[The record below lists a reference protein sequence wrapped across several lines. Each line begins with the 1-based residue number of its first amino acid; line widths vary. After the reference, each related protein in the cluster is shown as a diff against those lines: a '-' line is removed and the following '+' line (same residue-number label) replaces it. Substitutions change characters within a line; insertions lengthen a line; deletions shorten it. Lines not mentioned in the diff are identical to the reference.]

1 MDKTAE
7 QYALN
12 VQTLRQFEATFA
24 NIKTEVK
31 VPDPWADLPGALASM
46 PPDQFGPGSVAK
58 VIGYT
63 WSTDG
68 SNATVDVK
76 LIVIGTPYGPVI
88 LFQAVQGSSSGKPSI
103 EERTVIRYRIPESVY
118 PLFKDRVSN
127 PMRPEDLHF
136 LIDPVDPERANLGTL
151 LIALQSES

>member
-1 MDKTAE
+1 MEKTAE
-7 QYALN
+7 QYELN
-12 VQTLRQFEATFA
+12 VKTLRQFEETFEK
-24 NIKTEVK
+24 IKCKVEVE
-31 VPDPWADLPGALASM
+31 DPWADLPGALAKM
-46 PPDQFGPGSVAK
+46 PPEQLNPGSVVK
-58 VIGYT
+58 VTGYT

-68 SNATVDVK
+68 SSATLDVK
-76 LIVIGTPYGPVI
+76 LIVIGTLHGPVI

-103 EERTVIRYRIPESVY
+103 EERTVIRYRIPESLY

-151 LIALQSES
+151 LNALQLES